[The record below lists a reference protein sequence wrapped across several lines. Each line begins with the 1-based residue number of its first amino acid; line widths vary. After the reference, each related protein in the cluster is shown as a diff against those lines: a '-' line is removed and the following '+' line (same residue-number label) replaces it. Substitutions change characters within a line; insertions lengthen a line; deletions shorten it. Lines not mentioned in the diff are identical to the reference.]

1 MLTESIAL
9 IGVGFT
15 LGLLHALDADHV
27 MAVSALSA
35 RKPSLLR
42 TLRFSANWALGHGG
56 VLLVSGALLFG
67 LGLSIP
73 QSLQVLA
80 EASVGVLLMVLG
92 VWCFWGM
99 RKQSITLEKHSHGDI
114 EHIHWRSHE
123 HGSSREQNH
132 KNGHEQ
138 VYSNSRERVFNNSI
152 DKKTFNASEKHTP
165 VMVGVLHGL
174 AGSAPALALIPAVAQ
189 GEVWLALAYLVLFS
203 VGVML
208 SMVAFGL
215 GLGSLQRKLE
225 KSSAKLFQFTRYLIA
240 TTSVILGAV
249 WLNQA
254 I

>member
-1 MLTESIAL
+1 MLAESITL

-15 LGLLHALDADHV
+15 LGLFHALDADHV

-35 RKPSLLR
+35 RKPSVWR

-56 VLLVSGALLFG
+56 VLLLSGALLFG

-73 QSLQVLA
+73 ESLQMLA
-80 EASVGVLLMVLG
+80 EASVGVLLMALG

-99 RKQSITLEKHSHGDI
+99 RQQSVTLEKHTHGDI
-114 EHIHWRSHE
+114 EHIHWRCGE
-123 HGSSREQNH
+123 HGRGHSSSDAAEPTTT
-132 KNGHEQ
+132 
-138 VYSNSRERVFNNSI
+138 S
-152 DKKTFNASEKHTP
+152 DKHAP

-174 AGSAPALALIPAVAQ
+174 AGSAPALALVPAVAQ
-189 GEVWLALAYLVLFS
+189 GDLWLAVGYLMLFS

-215 GLGSLQRKLE
+215 GLGSLQRKLG
-225 KSSAKLFQFTRYLIA
+225 KSSAKLFQFNRYLIA
-240 TTSVILGAV
+240 TSSVVLGAV

>member
-35 RKPSLLR
+35 RKPSVWR

-56 VLLVSGALLFG
+56 VLLVIGALLFG

-73 QSLQVLA
+73 ESLQVFA
-80 EASVGVLLMVLG
+80 EASVGILLIALG
-92 VWCFWGM
+92 LWCFWAM
-99 RKQSITLEKHSHGDI
+99 RKQSVKLEKHTHGDI
-114 EHIHWRSHE
+114 EHTHWHSDE
-123 HGSSREQNH
+123 HGSENKPVRYPVE
-132 KNGHEQ
+132 
-138 VYSNSRERVFNNSI
+138 ERASGRISVS
-152 DKKTFNASEKHTP
+152 DKHAP

-174 AGSAPALALIPAVAQ
+174 AGSAPALALVPAVAQ
-189 GEVWLALAYLVLFS
+189 GDAWLAVGYLMLFS

-208 SMVAFGL
+208 SMVVFGL

-225 KSSAKLFQFTRYLIA
+225 KSSDRLFQLNRYLIA
-240 TTSVILGAV
+240 TASVILGVV
-249 WLNQA
+249 WFNQA